1 MMTKKLTIAMC
12 LLLTPMPRNA
22 VGLTTGGGYE
32 LNKQT
37 QGEAVSVQDINYES
51 RVGWILAGCLIRG
64 CSIFIGTV
72 REVVRPEQQAKSA
85 DLNSSSYSKVSMR
98 IDKWVYGEP
107 QQWEHYVQLD
117 QVPIELSAGR
127 AVLHQGDVWRD
138 VKLEVGKRLLVAFS
152 PATTIG
158 RENHEASNRIDRYG
172 LVVSNEKLF
181 PVIQATVSNH
191 SRYAHKPEEL
201 LDAPDL
207 LNARIDYIL
216 SGYLV
221 YYFWAKGGNEN
232 TDIEAA
238 VISQLIGN
246 SHVPEGY
253 WRFLEAPLVRA
264 MTNNDSPV
272 SEATRN
278 QVTNSLIAAGCSG
291 NSGLA
296 RSALRVLIL
305 VTDSGNIDVEPFLTE
320 ERRRKL
326 IRNYKALITAEAVE
340 NKQATLESQ
349 LGLKSN

>member
-1 MMTKKLTIAMC
+1 MC
-12 LLLTPMPRNA
+12 LWLATMPRNA
-22 VGLTTGGGYE
+22 VGLNTRGGYE

-64 CSIFIGTV
+64 CSIFVGTV
-72 REVVRPEQQAKSA
+72 REVVGPEQQAKSA

-138 VKLEVGKRLLVAFS
+138 VRLEVGKRLLVVF
-152 PATTIG
+152 PLPPPLT
-158 RENHEASNRIDRYG
+158 ENHEALNRIDRYG

-181 PVIQATVSNH
+181 PVIQATVTNH
-191 SRYAHKPEEL
+191 SRYAHKPEEMV
-201 LDAPDL
+201 DVPDL
-207 LNARIDYIL
+207 LNARNDYIF

-221 YYFWAKGGNEN
+221 SYFWAKGGNEN

-264 MTNNDSPV
+264 MTDNDSPV

-278 QVTNSLIAAGCSG
+278 QVTNSLIAAGCSE

-296 RSALRVLIL
+296 RSGLRILIV
-305 VTDSGNIDVEPFLTE
+305 VTDSGNIDVKPFLTE
-320 ERRRKL
+320 KQRRKL
-326 IRNYKALITAEAVE
+326 IRNYKALITADAVE